1 MAVASI
7 AGIKRVSIEALVNGN
22 MTKADAAANVRRIAG
37 RARPGRL
44 LLRRD
49 RRRPLNPAVQVVWTF
64 VFRTAG
70 ERVQPVARWLSVD
83 APANAQPAYD
93 EQERSV

>member
-22 MTKADAAANVRRIAG
+22 MTKADAAAIVRRIAG
-37 RARPGRL
+37 ERGLDGYCYDATGARPSEPRRTGRMD
-44 LLRRD
+44 LRL
-49 RRRPLNPAVQVVWTF
+49 PYAV
-64 VFRTAG
+64 

-83 APANAQPAYD
+83 ASANAQPAYD

>member
-22 MTKADAAANVRRIAG
+22 MTKADAAAIVRRIAG
-37 RARPGRL
+37 ERGLDGTATTRPTPG
-44 LLRRD
+44 
-49 RRRPLNPAVQVVWTF
+49 PLNPAVQVVWTF
-64 VFRTAG
+64 AFHTAV

-83 APANAQPAYD
+83 ASANAQPAYD

>member
-22 MTKADAAANVRRIAG
+22 MTKADASAIVRRIAG
-37 RARPGRL
+37 ERGLDGYCYDATG
-44 LLRRD
+44 
-49 RRRPLNPAVQVVWTF
+49 PLNPAVQVVWTF
-64 VFRTAG
+64 AFHTAV

>member
-22 MTKADAAANVRRIAG
+22 MTKADAAAIVRRIAG
-37 RARPGRL
+37 ERGLDGYCYDATGARPPEPRST
-44 LLRRD
+44 
-49 RRRPLNPAVQVVWTF
+49 VVWTF
-64 VFRTAG
+64 VFHTAV

-83 APANAQPAYD
+83 ASANAQPAYD